1 MSQTIA
7 LFSDLSVLWY
17 VESDRKEM
25 TLQSSNGSSPIALLY
40 KLLEKILLYTNS
52 LIILKRIFAAYLFFT
67 ILKAFCNTKQIFYKT
82 LMQQEE
88 EKK

>member
-1 MSQTIA
+1 MSHTIA

-52 LIILKRIFAAYLFFT
+52 LIILKRIFAAYFFLLF
-67 ILKAFCNTKQIFYKT
+67 
-82 LMQQEE
+82 
-88 EKK
+88 